1 MGWHP
6 EGQDPVIS
14 WGCTGAD
21 QDPGLLTGPLTP
33 DLLWFVDGTGVI
45 STWVRAEKQTLPGG
59 GHRDERKSPWSTRNS
74 IQEGVSAQ
82 EMVTGVTVIIPAAGF
97 FFLFSAL

>member
-21 QDPGLLTGPLTP
+21 QDPGLLIGPLTP
-33 DLLWFVDGTGVI
+33 DLLWFVDGTGVV
-45 STWVRAEKQTLPGG
+45 STWVRAEKQTLPG
-59 GHRDERKSPWSTRNS
+59 RVTEMNASPPGARATASRR
-74 IQEGVSAQ
+74 E
-82 EMVTGVTVIIPAAGF
+82 
-97 FFLFSAL
+97 